1 MLSVTLTVLRGV
13 GDSQHFAL
21 LTTIDSNLSSY
32 YFWIKEKR
40 VRLVLLW
47 DWLSDT
53 DSDSRGGEGSPLE
66 SEGFR
71 QTRGRFSKLS
81 NEVWSAWGLFRHTMG
96 H

>member
-1 MLSVTLTVLRGV
+1 MLLLLEGTGFSPQTLYQVIFCERV
-13 GDSQHFAL
+13 GTEPS
-21 LTTIDSNLSSY
+21 T
-32 YFWIKEKR
+32 KG
-40 VRLVLLW
+40 
-47 DWLSDT
+47 LSDT